1 MCLTVMGFLYD
12 VKLLH
17 VLYTVLVIRQHPL
30 QGGMW
35 WHSWLRYCTTSQK
48 FTGLI
53 PDGVIGIF
61 SST

>member
-1 MCLTVMGFLYD
+1 MCLTVMDFLYD

-17 VLYTVLVIRQHPL
+17 VLYTVLVIGQHPL

-35 WHSWLRYCTTSQK
+35 WHGWLRHCIKSQK

-53 PDGVIGIF
+53 
-61 SST
+61 S